1 MDTKLFDFAV
11 LGSDENALRIL
22 EAKFGEPQN
31 PTEQA
36 DLLSE
41 LAALVSARKATLIGT
56 SEPSKVSLLKRAKA
70 ALDKMTVEENA
81 AITAAARTDP
91 DAQPNLVAR
100 RGRPRSEHAK
110 VAILLRLDPDI
121 VESFKKS
128 GAGWQTRMNGALRKA
143 ADLD

>member
-1 MDTKLFDFAV
+1 M
-11 LGSDENALRIL
+11 
-22 EAKFGEPQN
+22 
-31 PTEQA
+31 
-36 DLLSE
+36 
-41 LAALVSARKATLIGT
+41 IGT

-70 ALDKMTVEENA
+70 ALDEMTAEEDA

-91 DAQPNLVAR
+91 DAQPNLVAK

-128 GAGWQTRMNGALRKA
+128 GSGWQTRMNAALRKA